1 VPRWLGLACLRCVR
15 AWYWQ
20 WALAPTERLC
30 CAWLPAAGRKNACMV
45 RTTCCWCRCRP
56 WVRSGHRCAVGF
68 RFSRRHLSPV
78 SAACVATG
86 LSVLRV
92 VIYVEIES
100 THANT
105 AAMPSK
111 VFVIILLIV
120 RPSPR
125 ARTPAG
131 SCVSMELERRR
142 TGSDFL

>member
-1 VPRWLGLACLRCVR
+1 MRGCLQQVERTH
-15 AWYWQ
+15 AWYV
-20 WALAPTERLC
+20 
-30 CAWLPAAGRKNACMV
+30 LPAAGAAAALGSGQV
-45 RTTCCWCRCRP
+45 IV
-56 WVRSGHRCAVGF
+56 VRSVSGLDVVIF
-68 RFSRRHLSPV
+68 PLYV
-78 SAACVATG
+78 SAACVVTG